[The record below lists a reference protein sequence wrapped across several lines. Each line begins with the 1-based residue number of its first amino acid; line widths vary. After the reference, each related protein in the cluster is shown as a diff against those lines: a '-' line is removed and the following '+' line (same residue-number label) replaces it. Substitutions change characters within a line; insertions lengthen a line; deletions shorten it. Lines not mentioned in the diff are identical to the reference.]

1 MDSGI
6 HAAKLN
12 TSVGCRKWLAVMD
25 AASISAS
32 KVFEVP
38 AIIVMQQKQNTG
50 IYAAKLNANI
60 QCRQHLAPHQQVY
73 ILNF

>member
-1 MDSGI
+1 MQ
-6 HAAKLN
+6 AYMQKNWMQALN
-12 TSVGCRKWLAVMD
+12 ADKMVPVMD